1 MSICTLRFSSETKI
15 VVSFA
20 YSKNKHL
27 SNFSSGRSVFK
38 SQLWIIKKILLH
50 YLVKK
55 IEKVWWKSTF
65 FPTDSKFGLLKFFGT
80 EPLLGMFGNW
90 EKNKIDHT
98 KDCWN
103 ILPKCEVSIG
113 TNDHFK
119 ENTLGQGILLS
130 FHVRFS
136 ARQNYLK
143 EAKYDRNLLYISEK
157 YCFNMCFRTNRQNL
171 ITY

>member
-103 ILPKCEVSIG
+103 ILPKCDVSIG

-119 ENTLGQGILLS
+119 ENTLGQG
-130 FHVRFS
+130 FS
-136 ARQNYLK
+136 SLFMWGFLPDKTIWKKQNMTETY
-143 EAKYDRNLLYISEK
+143 YI
-157 YCFNMCFRTNRQNL
+157 
-171 ITY
+171 

>member
-98 KDCWN
+98 KDLKYFAQVWSQHWN
-103 ILPKCEVSIG
+103 QWSFQRKYIG
-113 TNDHFK
+113 AR
-119 ENTLGQGILLS
+119 ILLS